1 MCTRLT
7 SRKEQVKQAFGRS
20 KPAAVK
26 DWKEENVAMHV
37 RRREHF

>member
-1 MCTRLT
+1 MCPRLT

-20 KPAAVK
+20 KPVAAR
-26 DWKEENVAMHV
+26 DWKEENVAMYV